1 MTKNT
6 RNTWNALL
14 NPLQLLRNGI
24 AELVVTKETEATG
37 CKITDSLEV
46 GITDEDGQ
54 VTIGQISGMDGHG
67 VTTTTH
73 SRDQSPTINQIAHS
87 MATTSGLHMVTT
99 DRCWQLL
106 TKTFYF
112 DNLLSACVSS
122 VGHSFSFYFKE
133 WVINCLNLRLEKINL
148 IRNVII
154 DGNKLTKCGLY
165 YLTLSYCFVLWFN
178 SVLSLVCFPYLDCRN
193 SVCITEINFFN

>member
-1 MTKNT
+1 M
-6 RNTWNALL
+6 
-14 NPLQLLRNGI
+14 
-24 AELVVTKETEATG
+24 VTKETEATG
-37 CKITDSLEV
+37 CKITDNLEV

-73 SRDQSPTINQIAHS
+73 SRDQSPTINQIAHN

-99 DRCWQLL
+99 DRCRQLL

-165 YLTLSYCFVLWFN
+165 YLTLSYILFCFM
-178 SVLSLVCFPYLDCRN
+178 
-193 SVCITEINFFN
+193 I

>member
-54 VTIGQISGMDGHG
+54 ATIGQISGMDGHG

-99 DRCWQLL
+99 DRCRQLL

>member
-1 MTKNT
+1 M
-6 RNTWNALL
+6 
-14 NPLQLLRNGI
+14 G
-24 AELVVTKETEATG
+24 TKETEATG
-37 CKITDSLEV
+37 CKITDNLEV

-133 WVINCLNLRLEKINL
+133 WVINCLNLRLEKN
-148 IRNVII
+148 
-154 DGNKLTKCGLY
+154 
-165 YLTLSYCFVLWFN
+165 
-178 SVLSLVCFPYLDCRN
+178 
-193 SVCITEINFFN
+193 